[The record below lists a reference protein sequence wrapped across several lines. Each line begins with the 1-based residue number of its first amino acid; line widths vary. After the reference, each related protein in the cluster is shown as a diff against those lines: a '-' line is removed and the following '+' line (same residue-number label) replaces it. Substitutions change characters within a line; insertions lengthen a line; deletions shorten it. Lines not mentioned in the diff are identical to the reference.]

1 MSQKDANINKKIEK
15 LQTQIDW
22 FYGEDFKLDQA
33 EGQYQTAIKL
43 AKEIEK
49 DLTDLKNKITV
60 LEKDFSEK

>member
-1 MSQKDANINKKIEK
+1 MSQKDTNINKKIEK